1 MKFNYK
7 NISQEEM
14 DKLPQLDRI
23 ELRQKRD
30 WLEHNKIDMGAFSF
44 LNMML
49 IVSGLLLL
57 TSIILLNLNIA
68 STIKLLE
75 SMFLVIRI
83 GIYGFLMLFIFQI
96 AANIKH
102 RKQMTMIHEYYFEQ
116 KTEVKRKK

>member
-49 IVSGLLLL
+49 IASGFLLLA
-57 TSIILLNLNIA
+57 SISLWNLNVTGA
-68 STIKLLE
+68 IKLLDA
-75 SMFLVIRI
+75 MVLLIRI
-83 GIYGFLMLFIFQI
+83 GIYGFLGLFILQI

-116 KTEVKRKK
+116 NTEVKKKK